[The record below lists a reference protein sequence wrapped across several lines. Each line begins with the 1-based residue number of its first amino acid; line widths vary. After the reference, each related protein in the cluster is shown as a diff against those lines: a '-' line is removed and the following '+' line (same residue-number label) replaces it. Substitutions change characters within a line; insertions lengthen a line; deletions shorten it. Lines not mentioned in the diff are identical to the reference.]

1 MMDKALKRMEE
12 LEEVAKIARQQ
23 NINSQHDQAPL
34 PFADDFNMGRQVRE
48 DEEVNM
54 GEHAVDTGRPD
65 ERRKPQDDEDDSGGH
80 DICMGGQLMDTNQPV
95 QALKPE
101 REKINTGGHAM
112 NTGRTKEGKES
123 LDDDED
129 NDSEIVSTVLVKKR
143 IIWLTPMFLS
153 LRIVFKI
160 GAVEVLALS
169 QREKDRKI

>member
-12 LEEVAKIARQQ
+12 LEEVAKIARQP

-54 GEHAVDTGRPD
+54 GEHAMDTGRPD

-95 QALKPE
+95 QALKPK

-112 NTGRTKEGKES
+112 NTGRPKEEKES

-129 NDSEIVSTVLVKKR
+129 NDSEIVSTVLVKK
-143 IIWLTPMFLS
+143 
-153 LRIVFKI
+153 
-160 GAVEVLALS
+160 
-169 QREKDRKI
+169 